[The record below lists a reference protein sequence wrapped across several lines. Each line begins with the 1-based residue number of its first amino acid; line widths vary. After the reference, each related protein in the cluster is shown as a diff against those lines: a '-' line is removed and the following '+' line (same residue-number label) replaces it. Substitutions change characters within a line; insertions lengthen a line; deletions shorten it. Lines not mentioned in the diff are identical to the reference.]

1 MKVSAEMK
9 YLGFE
14 EGTNREGKTF
24 FVVGLLQGFSSE
36 RIFIND
42 EDLKKKL
49 QAVKPM
55 SDCVCDLNI
64 SIGEKTYVNLVDIR
78 QKEGR

>member
-9 YLGFE
+9 YLGSE
-14 EGTNREGKTF
+14 EGTNREGKPF
-24 FVVGLLQGFSSE
+24 FVVGLLQGFASE

-42 EDLKKKL
+42 DDLKKKL
-49 QAVKPM
+49 KDVKPY
-55 SDCVCDLNI
+55 SDCICDLNI

-78 QKEGR
+78 PIGVK